1 LNEGGDRDNV
11 IRIGFGVD
19 GKLTRAVSPEP
30 APSQPAPPRSD
41 PREGLYTVAEVA
53 RLFGYKPSRLRY
65 WHRSGFL
72 GPSARVASRNYYT
85 FQDLVGVRAAKGLLE
100 QGVPLKQVRRSVES
114 LRESFPQTARPLSEL
129 RILADG
135 RAVVVQDD
143 AGTYEPT
150 TGQTVLDFR
159 IDGLESDVIRLLH
172 FDHDDR
178 SRAYEHYLE
187 GCRFDEDE
195 NTYDQA
201 EQAYQKALSLDPTLS
216 NALTNLGNLEY
227 RRDQLETAENY
238 YRRALQCDAE
248 QPEALY
254 NLGFLHFERDEVDEA
269 IRSFRAALDSDPSFA
284 DAHFNLAMALDER
297 GERAAAL
304 PHWERYLALELPKV
318 QNPRIVDWVF
328 HFDDLGVRLLVTAPS
343 CLLADFLTHAP
354 KQIFR
359 ESGRG
364 VRALGASGEPHDEPA
379 VQGDSHPRI
388 HDVKSHPFR
397 DL

>member
-304 PHWERYLALELPKV
+304 PHWERYLALEPEGSWADIAKK
-318 QNPRIVDWVF
+318 
-328 HFDDLGVRLLVTAPS
+328 RL
-343 CLLADFLTHAP
+343 
-354 KQIFR
+354 Q
-359 ESGRG
+359 
-364 VRALGASGEPHDEPA
+364 
-379 VQGDSHPRI
+379 
-388 HDVKSHPFR
+388 
-397 DL
+397 

>member
-1 LNEGGDRDNV
+1 MNEGSDRDNV
-11 IRIGFGVD
+11 IRVGFGAD
-19 GKLTRAVSPEP
+19 GKLTRAVGPEP
-30 APSQPAPPRSD
+30 APSQPAPPRSE

-65 WHRSGFL
+65 WHRSGLL
-72 GPSARVASRNYYT
+72 GPSARVAGRNYYT
-85 FQDLVGVRAAKGLLE
+85 FQDLVGVRVAKGLLE
-100 QGVPLKQVRRSVES
+100 EGVPLQQVRRTVES
-114 LRESFPQTARPLSEL
+114 LRESFPKTTRPLSEL
-129 RILADG
+129 RVLADG

-150 TGQTVLDFR
+150 TGQAVLDFR
-159 IDGLESDVIRLLH
+159 IDGIESDVIRLLH

-195 NTYDQA
+195 KTYDQA

-227 RRDQLETAENY
+227 RRDQLDAAENY
-238 YRRALQCDAE
+238 YRSALACDPE

-269 IRSFRAALDSDPSFA
+269 IGSFRAALDSDPSFA

-304 PHWERYLALELPKV
+304 PHWERYLALEPEGS
-318 QNPRIVDWVF
+318 W
-328 HFDDLGVRLLVTAPS
+328 
-343 CLLADFLTHAP
+343 ADIAKKYL
-354 KQIFR
+354 R
-359 ESGRG
+359 
-364 VRALGASGEPHDEPA
+364 
-379 VQGDSHPRI
+379 
-388 HDVKSHPFR
+388 
-397 DL
+397 

>member
-1 LNEGGDRDNV
+1 LNESSDRDNV
-11 IRIGFGVD
+11 IRVGFGVD
-19 GKLTRAVSPEP
+19 GKLTRASSPEP
-30 APSQPAPPRSD
+30 APSQPAPPRND

-65 WHRSGFL
+65 WHRSGLL
-72 GPSARVASRNYYT
+72 GPSARVAGRNYYT

-100 QGVPLKQVRRSVES
+100 HGVPLQQVRRSVQS
-114 LRESFPQTARPLSEL
+114 LREAFPKTTQPLSEL
-129 RILADG
+129 RVLADG
-135 RAVVVQDD
+135 RMVVVQDD

-150 TGQTVLDFR
+150 TGQAVLDFR

-195 NTYDQA
+195 QTYDQA

-227 RRDQLETAENY
+227 RRDQIEVAEDY
-238 YRRALQCDAE
+238 YRRALECDPE

-269 IRSFRAALDSDPSFA
+269 ILSFRSALESDPSFA
-284 DAHFNLAMALDER
+284 DAHFNLAMALEER
-297 GERAAAL
+297 GERADARS
-304 PHWERYLALELPKV
+304 HWQQYLALEPEGSWADIAKTHLQKG
-318 QNPRIVDWVF
+318 PR
-328 HFDDLGVRLLVTAPS
+328 R
-343 CLLADFLTHAP
+343 
-354 KQIFR
+354 
-359 ESGRG
+359 
-364 VRALGASGEPHDEPA
+364 
-379 VQGDSHPRI
+379 
-388 HDVKSHPFR
+388 
-397 DL
+397 